1 MKMNFIRKIKVT
13 ESGFTL
19 VEMLVATV
27 VSLIILAGLF
37 QFFQVMTKSFNENR
51 QMAEMQQ
58 EVRYALNFVSDCVKL
73 AGNGVP
79 PVSGWPVITN
89 KDGGAGSDSVGVL
102 GCYKS
107 LVVQTTQN
115 MGNEG
120 SQIMV
125 SSAEGIDEGDLVV
138 ISYPP
143 NGWQEIFMC
152 TKLASA
158 LHVYHDAFPPYN
170 PDNKL
175 DHKYPEGSIVS
186 VATHYSFFVENDENG
201 HPNLMVRTQMYDPE
215 ILAGDIESF
224 QLRFKMKDNTWLN
237 ETTQLGDV
245 RMVEISIIARTP
257 DPIKDYIDPVYGD
270 SYKRVELKTVVIPK
284 NVILVYK

>member
-1 MKMNFIRKIKVT
+1 MKMNFIRKLKVT
-13 ESGFTL
+13 ESGFTM
-19 VEMLVATV
+19 VEMLVSTV
-27 VSLIILAGLF
+27 ISLIVLGGLF

-79 PVSGWPVITN
+79 PLSGWPVITN

-107 LVVQTTQN
+107 LVVQTTLA
-115 MGNEG
+115 MGNES
-120 SQIMV
+120 SQVKV
-125 SSAEGIDEGDLVV
+125 SSPQGIEVGDLVV

-143 NGWQEIFMC
+143 NGWQEIFKC
-152 TKLASA
+152 TAISGNLLSHATS
-158 LHVYHDAFPPYN
+158 PPYN
-170 PDNKL
+170 TDNNL
-175 DHKYPEGSIVS
+175 DHIYPVGSIVS
-186 VATHYSFFVENDENG
+186 IATHYSFFIKNEAG
-201 HPNLMVRTQMYDPE
+201 HPNLMVKTQVYNPE
-215 ILAGDIESF
+215 ILAGDVESF
-224 QLRFKMKDNTWLN
+224 QLRFKMKDNSWVN

-257 DPIKDYIDPVYGD
+257 DPIKGYIDPVYGD
-270 SYKRVELKTVVIPK
+270 SYKRVELKTLVIPK
-284 NVILVYK
+284 NIILVYK